1 MRFFGFI
8 LVVLLGQAAG
18 AWAAPPAAKRLLVVG
33 STTVLPVVT
42 LAAEAFSL
50 RSGGE
55 VSITVN
61 PGGSGVGVN
70 SVGTGRASIGM
81 VSREI
86 APEEGRRFAKARLKV
101 HVIGH
106 DRVACVVSSAV
117 YKAGVKALSREEIQ
131 AIYLG
136 TIRNWKDVGGPDRE
150 ILVVDKERHRG
161 TRHEFMKYVFGDAT
175 ARAPAARLVTGS
187 NNEEQAKI
195 AASDAAIG
203 MLSMG
208 WINEDVAGVGLREGG
223 EVFFPESA
231 HYPIVRRLSLVT
243 AGEPE
248 GLAREF
254 IDFLL
259 GPEGQRI
266 VKKLGYQPAVQAPEV
281 R

>member
-42 LAAEAFSL
+42 LAAEAFSR

-81 VSREI
+81 ISREI

-106 DRVACVVSSAV
+106 DRVAFV
-117 YKAGVKALSREEIQ
+117 
-131 AIYLG
+131 
-136 TIRNWKDVGGPDRE
+136 
-150 ILVVDKERHRG
+150 
-161 TRHEFMKYVFGDAT
+161 
-175 ARAPAARLVTGS
+175 
-187 NNEEQAKI
+187 
-195 AASDAAIG
+195 
-203 MLSMG
+203 
-208 WINEDVAGVGLREGG
+208 
-223 EVFFPESA
+223 
-231 HYPIVRRLSLVT
+231 
-243 AGEPE
+243 
-248 GLAREF
+248 
-254 IDFLL
+254 
-259 GPEGQRI
+259 
-266 VKKLGYQPAVQAPEV
+266 
-281 R
+281 